1 MVKGMASIKYWVWL
15 SAQTGVSPAA
25 KAALLRH
32 YGDVEA
38 AFFAPTGEYCRIRG
52 VSAGDAAVLEGRDMS
67 GVENILAEC
76 RRLDIRPV
84 TMRDADYP
92 RRLRNIFAPPAV
104 IYVKG
109 KLPELD
115 DEAAIAVI
123 GTRKA
128 SPYGLKMGSRLA
140 YEIVKCGGIVV
151 SGLTSGVD
159 AAAARGALMA
169 DGVCIGVLG
178 TSHEQEKGR
187 LARDVAAR
195 GALISE
201 YPPGTQ
207 PLRSH
212 FRDRNRI
219 TAGISVGVAVVEA
232 PEKSGALLFAAEA
245 NEQGKEI
252 FAVPGNVDAPNSA
265 GTISLMQEGA
275 KPVRTGWDILCEFE
289 ALFPEKLQPAE
300 NVEMPDIGK
309 NQAETGEIEA
319 ESVKKGIDKEKSR
332 GYIDLK
338 EQLAQLSEEQLRII
352 SAIDKGAS
360 HIDDV
365 IENTGLSTPKVLA
378 QLTVLEIK
386 GFIKREPGK
395 RISLNTAKK

>member
-1 MVKGMASIKYWVWL
+1 MASIKYWVWL

-32 YGDVEA
+32 YGDAET
-38 AFFAPTGEYCRIRG
+38 AFFAPAGEFGRIKG
-52 VSAGDAAVLEGRDMS
+52 ISAGDAAVLESRDMS
-67 GVENILAEC
+67 RVEDILAGC
-76 RRLDIRPV
+76 RQLDIRPV
-84 TMRDADYP
+84 TMQDADYP
-92 RRLRNIFAPPAV
+92 ERLRNIFAPPAV

-140 YEIVKCGGIVV
+140 GEIVRCGGIVI
-151 SGLTSGVD
+151 SGLTSGID
-159 AAAARGALMA
+159 AAAARGALLA

-178 TSHEQEKGR
+178 TSHDMEKGS
-187 LARDVAAR
+187 LARDVCVK

-219 TAGISVGVAVVEA
+219 SAGLSVGVTVVEA

-245 NEQGKEI
+245 NDQGKEI
-252 FAVPGNVDAPNSA
+252 FAVPGNADAPNSA
-265 GTISLMQEGA
+265 GTIALMQEGA
-275 KPVRTGWDILCEFE
+275 KPVRTGWDILCEF
-289 ALFPEKLQPAE
+289 ADLFPGKLRQAE
-300 NVEMPDIGK
+300 IAEMPENGK
-309 NQAETGEIEA
+309 NHAETGEKEPEGA
-319 ESVKKGIDKEKSR
+319 KKGIDKEKSR

-338 EQLAQLSEEQLRII
+338 EQLARLSEEQLKII

-386 GFIKREPGK
+386 GFIRRDPGK